1 VLLGRHTTCSDAAA
15 GYGENCWVPQQTFDP
30 ADHEWYTDRMDRFSI
45 LFEEIHEPGFP
56 AGWYYAIV
64 PTLNLTTHGEGLEGA
79 RKAVTELLQ
88 AWLAEKRANGEEIQ
102 QEPPVFFT
110 QIDIPD
116 AVQV

>member
-1 VLLGRHTTCSDAAA
+1 VK
-15 GYGENCWVPQQTFDP
+15 VPQQTFDP